1 MAVSRKTVIRAFT
14 FFLGRK
20 PGREDA
26 IRAHMR
32 AAGDETALAEIPI
45 GSQAFRS
52 KNRFSNLVELKK
64 GSLSTY
70 SRQNRAASRLKIAVV
85 GNCQALAWARCMEA
99 VTREVSATGM
109 ELSRMIRSA
118 NWQEAEFLPVLSNND
133 VVFIHPHPYMG
144 ELTETKNK
152 HMRSKIRIIPPIAF
166 SAFHPDL
173 VYIAKPGGIFSG
185 GPLGDYNSSLALYGW
200 MSGMSV
206 SQTVQ
211 LFTDEVYQKLGFYDY
226 WDSSKD
232 ALLKIGKD
240 SGLPLDILFDSWTRQ
255 GCFMHSINHPKQ
267 FVIADLARAIL
278 NQLGIST
285 IPGAE
290 QFIHDHFSD
299 GPVWPVYPE
308 VGRRLGIEG
317 NYLFKMPL
325 GVGDGGNPVMLD
337 LEEFVGGC
345 HRAFSHYRKQ
355 DLICE
360 RLNSE
365 PYREL
370 DTFLNGRRMAG
381 SLAFA
386 PMKPAESEPA
396 TPGENP
402 YDGLPGYQF
411 WRKAIGN
418 VALREVDPV
427 VSSGFIIDRQT
438 KIATAGSCF
447 AQHLSRTLEQCGFNY
462 YIAEKPA
469 GLSSEEAARL
479 NYGVFSARYG
489 NIYTVRQLLQL
500 FDRAYGSFQP
510 ADSAWA
516 RGDGRYA
523 DPFRPQIE
531 PSGFETTEAVE
542 EDRSAHLSAVRHMFE
557 TLDVLVFTLG
567 LTEAWAAK
575 EDGAVFPLAPG
586 VAAGKMDFTRYEFV
600 NFGVNEV
607 ISDLEAFIERLREVN
622 RGARIILTVSPVP
635 LIATYENRH
644 VLVSTTYSK
653 SVLRVAAEEIVRRH
667 SNCVYFP
674 SYEIITGNYT
684 RGIYYDAD
692 LRSVNAAGVDH
703 VMRLF
708 LAHYSA
714 HKEKSTLYNELMRE
728 AESVMEV
735 ICDEEAI
742 DAAI

>member
-1 MAVSRKTVIRAFT
+1 MAVSREAVIWAFT

-20 PGREDA
+20 PDDEDA
-26 IRAHMR
+26 IQAHMR
-32 AAGDETALAEIPI
+32 VAEDETALAEILI
-45 GSQAFRS
+45 RSQEFEL
-52 KNRFSNLVELKK
+52 KNRFSDLIRLKET
-64 GSLSTY
+64 SLTTSP
-70 SRQNRAASRLKIAVV
+70 RQNRATSALKIAVI
-85 GNCQALAWARCMEA
+85 GNCQALAWARCIEA
-99 VTREVSATGM
+99 MTREVFATGI
-109 ELSRMIRSA
+109 ELSRMIQSA
-118 NWQEAEFLPVLSNND
+118 NWQEAQFSPVLSNND
-133 VVFIHPHPYMG
+133 ILLMHPHPYMG
-144 ELTETKNK
+144 ELIETKNN
-152 HMRSKIRIIPPIAF
+152 HARSKIRLIPPIAF

-173 VYIAKPGGIFSG
+173 VYVGKPGGRFSE

-200 MSGMSV
+200 MRGMSV
-206 SQTVQ
+206 SQTLQ

-226 WDSSKD
+226 WNSSKD

-240 SGLPLDILFDSWTRQ
+240 LGLPLDILFDSWTRQ

-267 FVIADLARAIL
+267 FVIADLARTVL

-285 IPGAE
+285 TPGAE

-308 VGRRLGIEG
+308 IGRRLGIEG
-317 NYLFKMPL
+317 NYLFKMPK
-325 GVGDGGNPVMLD
+325 GGGNGGNPVMLD
-337 LEEFVGGC
+337 LEEYVEGC
-345 HRAFSHYRKQ
+345 HQAFSYFRKK
-355 DLICE
+355 DLVCE

-370 DTFLNGRRMAG
+370 ENFLNRRRMAG
-381 SLAFA
+381 ALVSV
-386 PMKPAESEPA
+386 PVKPAASAPE

-402 YDGLPGYQF
+402 YKGLPAYQF
-411 WRKAIGN
+411 WRKAIEN

-427 VSSGFIIDRQT
+427 VSSGFIVDRQT

-447 AQHLSRTLEQCGFNY
+447 AQHLSRTLEQHGFNY

-469 GLSSEEAARL
+469 GLSSEEAAGL

-500 FDRAYGSFQP
+500 FDRAYGAFQP
-510 ADSAWA
+510 ADSAWP

-531 PSGFETTEAVE
+531 PSGFETIEAVE
-542 EDRSAHLSAVRHMFE
+542 ADRSVHLSAVRRMFE

-567 LTEAWAAK
+567 LTEAWVAK

-586 VAAGKMDFTRYEFV
+586 VAAGKMDSTRYEFV
-600 NFGVNEV
+600 NFGANEV
-607 ISDLEAFIERLREVN
+607 ISDLEAFIERLRQVN
-622 RGARIILTVSPVP
+622 RDARIILTVSPVP

-644 VLVSTTYSK
+644 VLVATTYSK

-674 SYEIITGNYT
+674 SYEIVTGNYT

-703 VMRLF
+703 VMSLF
-708 LAHYSA
+708 LAHYSG
-714 HKEKSTLYNELMRE
+714 HEEKSLLYNELIRE